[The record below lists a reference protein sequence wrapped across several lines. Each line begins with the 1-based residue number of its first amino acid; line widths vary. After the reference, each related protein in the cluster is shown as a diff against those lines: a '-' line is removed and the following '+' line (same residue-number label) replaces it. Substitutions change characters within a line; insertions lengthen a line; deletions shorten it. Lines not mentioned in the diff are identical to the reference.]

1 MKNYTDNLRICILYP
16 AVELASISFKGH
28 IVNITDFVSHVIFV
42 QFLSFAFVV

>member
-28 IVNITDFVSHVIFV
+28 IVNIIDFVSHVIFV